1 MIVILRYLV
10 VAVAWGAMPAA
21 IAQPSCAKPEAPDCA
36 VARVPFPN
44 DEAADE
50 CRKDMLRFRDAMDVY
65 ASCLGQKSPDEEQVA
80 RDEYEDI
87 RVRFNRRARG
97 EF

>member
-1 MIVILRYLV
+1 MRFHVFAFALLGV
-10 VAVAWGAMPAA
+10 SLTAGSSHADCTKPDAPA
-21 IAQPSCAKPEAPDCA
+21 CALQTI
-36 VARVPFPN
+36 PFAK
-44 DEAADE
+44 DKDADD

-65 ASCLGQKSPDEEQVA
+65 ALCLGTTSTDQEKKA

-87 RVRFNRRARG
+87 RVKFNRRARG